1 MIDRR
6 GFVAS
11 LAALGATAARGQA
24 PRAPRRL
31 GFLAM
36 RATHGPLDDALVAGL
51 RERGYVVGRDV
62 TIDYRFAD
70 NDVARV
76 RAMAAELAQLR
87 PDVIIGASSF
97 AIRAAMEAAPAT
109 PIVIAAAGDP
119 VGTGLVRDLRRPGG
133 NVTGLT
139 LQSNDLAPKRLE
151 LLREIVPQAVRF
163 AHLGMSEPDQV
174 PERKAAAMMHAELE
188 RAAKRFRANVVTRSI
203 ATPAEVAGAFA
214 AFRDAGV
221 QAAIVQATP
230 LSIEHRDAFI
240 EAAAR
245 ARMPT
250 MYELRAFAEYG
261 GLVAYGPDLHDMYR
275 RVAGY
280 VDRILRGAKPGELA
294 IEQPAKFE
302 LVVNRK
308 AAEALGVALPA
319 SLVLRADE
327 VIR

>member
-1 MIDRR
+1 MIGRR
-6 GFVAS
+6 AFVAS
-11 LAALGATAARGQA
+11 LSALAATAARGQA

-31 GFLAM
+31 AFLAM
-36 RATHGPLDDALVAGL
+36 RAKHGPLDDALVAGL
-51 RERGYVVGRDV
+51 RDLGYGVGRDV

-76 RAMAAELAQLR
+76 RAMAVELAQLR
-87 PDVIIGASSF
+87 PEVIVGVSTF

-109 PIVIAAAGDP
+109 PIVIVAAADP
-119 VGTGLVRDLRRPGG
+119 IGSGLVRDLRRPGG

-139 LQSNDLAPKRLE
+139 LQSNELAPKRLE
-151 LLREIVPQAVRF
+151 LLREIVPRATRF
-163 AHLGMSEPDQV
+163 AHLGMSEPGQA
-174 PERKAAAMMHAELE
+174 PERQVAAMMHAELE
-188 RAAKRFRANVVTRSI
+188 QAASRLRASVVTRSI
-203 ATPAEVAGAFA
+203 GARAEVVGAFA
-214 AFRDAGV
+214 AFREAGV
-221 QAAIVQATP
+221 QATIVQATP

-240 EAAAR
+240 ETAAR

-250 MYELRAFAEYG
+250 MYELRAFAEDG
-261 GLVAYGPDLHDMYR
+261 GLVAYGPDLYDMYR
-275 RVAGY
+275 RAAGY
-280 VDRILRGAKPGELA
+280 VDRILRGARPGELA

-319 SLVLRADE
+319 SLLLRANE